1 MESQRSSAG
10 EDNSGF
16 GVTGYS
22 PGDLPGRRPR
32 RGLAVRRGR
41 LELTMSTTPNEV
53 LSMAVNMDQNGWSLG
68 ECLELLGFLPASHSP
83 TVNGDCE

>member
-1 MESQRSSAG
+1 MESQWSSAAEG
-10 EDNSGF
+10 SSGL

-22 PGDLPGRRPR
+22 PGDLPWRRPR
-32 RGLAVRRGR
+32 RGMAVRGGR
-41 LELTMSTTPNEV
+41 LELTISTTPNET

>member
-1 MESQRSSAG
+1 MESQRNSAA
-10 EDNSGF
+10 EDSSGF

-22 PGDLPGRRPR
+22 PGDLPWRRPR
-32 RGLAVRRGR
+32 RRLAARGGR
-41 LELTMSTTPNEV
+41 LELTISTTPNEI
-53 LSMAVNMDQNGWSLG
+53 LSMEVNMAQNGWSLG

>member
-10 EDNSGF
+10 EDSLGF

-22 PGDLPGRRPR
+22 PGDLPRRRPR

-41 LELTMSTTPNEV
+41 LDLTFSTTPNEI
-53 LSMAVNMDQNGWSLG
+53 LSMEVNMDQNGWSLG